1 MSDFVSGGWSL
12 FVAAVT
18 VISLIACL
26 ALLIIAS
33 RRRVMSN
40 DNTTG
45 HVWDED
51 LKELNNPLPRWW
63 MWLFV
68 ITVVFSAVYLA
79 FYPGLGSS
87 PGTLKWSSDGQ
98 LQTETQKH
106 LASMAP
112 VYAKFKTMSAA
123 ELTKDSA
130 AMGIGERL
138 YLNNCAACHG
148 SDGRGSKGFP
158 NLADADWL
166 GGTGPEYIAKVIV
179 EGRTAVMPPLAAA
192 VGAPEDVKNLAHYV
206 LSLSGSAHDSV
217 AASLGKAKYG
227 TCAACHGPDGKGNQA
242 LGAPNLTDKVWL
254 HGFGEAAIVK
264 IVNEGRTN
272 VMPPQGRLLTPE
284 QVQVLAAYVLKLSQG
299 APAGQASA
307 EPAAGATR
315 IAQQ

>member
-12 FVAAVT
+12 FVAGVT
-18 VISLIACL
+18 VVSLIACL

-33 RRRVMSN
+33 RRQVMAN

-51 LKELNNPLPRWW
+51 LRELNNPLPRWW

-68 ITVVFSAVYLA
+68 LTVVFAAVYLA
-79 FYPGLGSS
+79 FYPGLGTN
-87 PGTLKWSSDGQ
+87 PGTLKWSSAGQ
-98 LQTETQKH
+98 LQTETDKH

-112 VYAKFKTMSAA
+112 VYAKYKTMSAA
-123 ELTKDSA
+123 DMAKDPA

-158 NLADADWL
+158 NLADGDWL
-166 GGTGPEYIAKVIV
+166 GGQGHEYVGKVIR
-179 EGRTAVMPPLAAA
+179 EGRVGVMPPMGAAL
-192 VGAPEDVKNLAHYV
+192 GGPEDVKNVAQYV
-206 LSLSGSAHDSV
+206 LSLSGSAHDAIS
-217 AASLGKAKYG
+217 AGQGKTKFGA
-227 TCAACHGPDGKGNQA
+227 CAACHGPDGKGNHA

-264 IVNEGRTN
+264 IINEGKTN
-272 VMPPQGRLLTPE
+272 AMPPQGRLLTE
-284 QVQVLAAYVLKLSQG
+284 DQVHVLSAYVLNMSQ
-299 APAGQASA
+299 AAS
-307 EPAAGATR
+307 TV
-315 IAQQ
+315 AQK